1 MNDTTEKSNAKSNAK
16 EALNKYTESVLIE
29 TKDELLCKLKE
40 KIHNLG
46 VKKNTLSVII
56 KFVMEAV
63 EETPIK
69 GVKQKEYALK
79 LLKSLID
86 EFADGDDK
94 EFLVIALESGSIADT
109 IDLIASAAKGE
120 LNVNK
125 VVDVASRSLIYLLLE
140 CCVGKK

>member
-1 MNDTTEKSNAKSNAK
+1 MNDTTEKNNTKD
-16 EALNKYTESVLIE
+16 ALHKYTESVLIE

-40 KIHNLG
+40 KIHNIG

-56 KFVMEAV
+56 KFVMESV

-86 EFADGDDK
+86 EYAYGDDK
-94 EFLVIALESGSIADT
+94 EFLVIAIESGSIADT

-140 CCVGKK
+140 CCVGKNK